1 MIVPVRIKM
10 EPPGWRVDI
19 EVPGHALV
27 SRIIGAGPQG
37 LPLPP
42 VGESNLWAGQP
53 CAALCDGPDDKPIA
67 KYSRLILS
75 GKTADDAVRI
85 FGGYLFAVL
94 LGPEW
99 QKIEATK
106 ADPIELQ
113 LHFDPNDTVTPRL
126 PWEMMI
132 SGDRPLG
139 AQDGRTVA
147 VTRVVVGPKSD
158 VSIELPLRVL
168 FVLGRPID
176 NSLRPG
182 AEYLGLIAQLKAAKG
197 GGGAGSVDVNPRLL
211 PEATTEDLEAA
222 ITDFNPAVVH
232 FIAHGRWDGS
242 ESQIILTKRSGSV
255 IEEDPC
261 TPSRLIDVMKAKRK
275 DGKSRLPPVVVLS
288 ACHTGEPND
297 AYLPF
302 AGALVMEG
310 IHVALGMAGEVAD
323 AACRIFTRA
332 FYQSLL
338 DLQPP
343 AIAAARA
350 RRAAM
355 LHYDN
360 FRDNVEWMRPTLFV
374 LDGAP
379 ATIKVNQ
386 ARQVVAS
393 AAFRFR
399 SPRGPAIL
407 CDRLDSMR
415 AYQKYR
421 MRVSA
426 GPEAYLSALIFEV
439 SDNQAS
445 VTGGGGDPIAK
456 QFQIGKSRLLAEIA
470 SNSVLDGFVPCVMPS
485 GTGGFQPPANLL
497 SFAIRLC
504 EVMDD
509 TRESF
514 GLKRRTDCEV
524 LRFAF
529 DSLKEPYLYD
539 PDSKDAMRA
548 FQIKRAD
555 VKKQI
560 QALGSGSEATQ
571 IDYDSL
577 ADSIRDDTE
586 SLLADIEKKAAGAAG
601 VSSFHSIL
609 LLIDDLH
616 QYEGVAVPLLKV
628 IQKSG
633 LAGTAGRAAV
643 AFTYSTR
650 INAGPDIMDYLKDQR
665 DAFVYEPLRP
675 FKDPVE
681 SRLAYSQL
689 MLSRKPPLAPSWQS
703 DHRVQHDILF
713 KLLHDN
719 IKGVPSFFDLAESQ
733 INTALA
739 YGFLVEAD
747 DDQIMSQQLQKDE
760 NGN

>member
-1 MIVPVRIKM
+1 MVVKITIKI
-10 EPPGWRVDI
+10 ELPGWRVDI
-19 EVPGHALV
+19 EVPGEPLV
-27 SRIIGAGPQG
+27 TRIIGAGKQG

-42 VGESNLWAGQP
+42 GGESDFWEKLP
-53 CAALCDGPDDKPIA
+53 CAALCSGPEDQPIA
-67 KYSRLILS
+67 KLSRLILT
-75 GKTADDAVRI
+75 GKTSDDAVRI
-85 FGGYLFAVL
+85 FGGYLLAVL
-94 LGPEW
+94 LGPVW
-99 QKIEATK
+99 KKIEDAK
-106 ADPIELQ
+106 ESPVELQ
-113 LHFDPNDTVTPRL
+113 LYFDPDDTVMPRL

-139 AQDGRTVA
+139 AQEGRTVA
-147 VTRVVVGPKSD
+147 ITRVVAGPQSN

-197 GGGAGSVDVNPRLL
+197 GGAAGSVDVNPRILS
-211 PEATTEDLEAA
+211 ESTTEDLETA
-222 ITDFNPAVVH
+222 IAEFDPAVVH
-232 FIAHGRWDGS
+232 FIAHGRWSGS

-261 TPSRLIDVMKAKRK
+261 TPSRLIDVMRANRK
-275 DGKSRLPPVVVLS
+275 DGISRLPPVVVLS

-343 AIAAARA
+343 AIAAAGA

-360 FRDNVEWMRPTLFV
+360 YRDNVEWMRPTLFV

-379 ATIKVNQ
+379 PTIKVNQ
-386 ARQVVAS
+386 AKQVLAS

-426 GPEAYLSALIFEV
+426 GSDAYRSALIFEV

-445 VTGGGGDPIAK
+445 ITAGGDPGGK

-485 GTGGFQPPANLL
+485 GTGFPPPGNLL

-514 GLKRRTDCEV
+514 GLKRRTDCDI
-524 LRFAF
+524 LRVAFAK
-529 DSLKEPYLYD
+529 LEEPYLYD
-539 PDSKDAMRA
+539 ENNKDAMLA
-548 FQIKRAD
+548 FKFKRAD
-555 VKKQI
+555 VKRRI
-560 QALGSGSEATQ
+560 QEQGPGTEATPL
-571 IDYDSL
+571 DYDIIAEAIL
-577 ADSIRDDTE
+577 ADTE
-586 SLLADIEKKAAGAAG
+586 VLLADIDKAAGAAG
-601 VSSFHSIL
+601 GSSFHSIL

-616 QYEGVAVPLLKV
+616 QYEGVAIPLLKV
-628 IQKSG
+628 VQKSG
-633 LAGTAGRAAV
+633 LAGTGGRAAV

-650 INAGPDIMDYLKDQR
+650 LNAGPDIMDYLKDQR

-689 MLSRKPPLAPSWQS
+689 MLSRKPPLAPSWRS
-703 DHRVQHDILF
+703 DWKPQLDVLF
-713 KLLHDN
+713 KVLHER
-719 IKGVPSFFDLAESQ
+719 IKGVPSFFDLAEQNISD
-733 INTALA
+733 ALA

-747 DDQIMSQQLQKDE
+747 DDQIMRQQLQKDE

>member
-1 MIVPVRIKM
+1 MVVTVRIKM

-19 EVPGHALV
+19 EVPDQPLV
-27 SRIIGAGPQG
+27 TRIIGAGAQG

-42 VGESNLWAGQP
+42 TDESALWAGQP
-53 CAALCDGPDDKPIA
+53 CAPLCTGPDDTLIA
-67 KYSRLILS
+67 KLSRLILS

-85 FGGYLFAVL
+85 FGGYLLVVL
-94 LGPEW
+94 LGPVW
-99 QKIEATK
+99 QQIEESN
-106 ADPIELQ
+106 ADPVDLQ
-113 LHFDPNDTVTPRL
+113 LHFDPKDKVMPRL

-158 VSIELPLRVL
+158 VIIELPLRVL

-182 AEYLGLIAQLKAAKG
+182 AEYLGLISQLKAAKG
-197 GGGAGSVDVNPRLL
+197 GGAAASVDVNARLL
-211 PEATTEDLEAA
+211 TEATTEDLETA
-222 ITDFNPAVVH
+222 IAEFDPAVVH
-232 FIAHGRWDGS
+232 FIAHGRWSGS
-242 ESQIILTKRSGSV
+242 ESQIILTKRSGSNT
-255 IEEDPC
+255 EEDPC
-261 TPSRLIDVMKAKRK
+261 TPSRLIDVMKRK
-275 DGKSRLPPVVVLS
+275 KGTGNLLPPVVVLS

-302 AGALVMEG
+302 AGTLVSEG

-338 DLQPP
+338 DLQPL

-355 LHYDN
+355 LHYQN
-360 FRDNVEWMRPTLFV
+360 YRNNVEWMRPTLFV

-379 ATIKVNQ
+379 ATIQVNQ
-386 ARQVVAS
+386 AKQVVAS

-426 GPEAYLSALIFEV
+426 GPEGYLTALIFEV
-439 SDNQAS
+439 SDNQAT
-445 VTGGGGDPIAK
+445 VTGGGEPVGK

-470 SNSVLDGFVPCVMPS
+470 SNSVLDGFVPCMMPS
-485 GTGGFQPPANLL
+485 GMGFQPPANLL

-514 GLKRRTDCEV
+514 SLKRRTDCEV

-529 DSLKEPYLYD
+529 DTLKEPYVYD
-539 PDSKDAMRA
+539 PDSREKMRA
-548 FQIKRAD
+548 FQIKRAE

-560 QALGSGSEATQ
+560 QAQGSGSETTQ
-571 IDYDSL
+571 VDYDSI
-577 ADSIRDDTE
+577 AESIYADTE
-586 SLLADIEKKAAGAAG
+586 SLLADIEKKAAGAAE

-650 INAGPDIMDYLKDQR
+650 LSAGPDIMEYLKDQR

-689 MLSRKPPLAPSWQS
+689 MLSRTPPLATSWQS
-703 DHRVQHDILF
+703 DHRRQHEILF
-713 KLLHDN
+713 KLLHQN
-719 IKGVPSFFDLAESQ
+719 IKGIPSFFDLAESQ
-733 INTALA
+733 INAALE
-739 YGFLVEAD
+739 YGFLVVAD
-747 DDQIMSQQLQKDE
+747 DDQIMRQQLQKDE